1 MKLFITGASGYIGG
15 SFLTEALKLGYQVS
29 CFDNFSNSNIEP
41 INKLRQDYKFE
52 FYQTDL
58 KDYGEISCLMKDFCP
73 DVVVHFAA
81 LKSVPESDIYQS
93 LYTKNNIEGTKN
105 LLEAMK
111 ENGISKL
118 IFSSSAAVYGNQ
130 DQQPVS
136 ESSNTMPISHYA
148 KTKVECERII
158 KEYCDRYKFNSIS
171 LRYFNP
177 LGVHAENIFYD
188 SINNTERNVLGNL
201 MACYLKIIPFFKIYG
216 NDYPTHDGSAIRDY
230 IHIDDLVEGHF
241 AALNI
246 IENQVGHE
254 VINLGSNS
262 GVSVFEL
269 VEVFNIVAKKKLP
282 IKIVPRRI
290 SDLGVSYANTIKS
303 NKILKWQTK
312 KTLEEMCKSY
322 LEFYEN
328 R

>member
-15 SFLTEALKLGYQVS
+15 SFLTKALKLGCQVL

-41 INKLRQDYKFE
+41 IDKLRQEYKFK

-58 KDYGEISCLMKDFCP
+58 KDYGEISDLMKDFCP
-73 DVVVHFAA
+73 DIVVHFAA
-81 LKSVPESDIYQS
+81 LKSVTESEIYQS
-93 LYTKNNIEGTKN
+93 LYTKNNVEGTKN

-111 ENGISKL
+111 ENAVSKL

-130 DQQPVS
+130 FQQPVS
-136 ESSNTMPISHYA
+136 ESSNIMPISHYA
-148 KTKVECERII
+148 KTKAQCERII
-158 KEYCDRYKFNSIS
+158 KEYCDKYKFNSIS

-188 SINNTERNVLGNL
+188 SINNAERNVLGNL
-201 MACYLKIIPFFKIYG
+201 MACHLKISPFFKIYG

-230 IHIDDLVEGHF
+230 IHIDDLIEGHF
-241 AALNI
+241 AALKI
-246 IENQVGHE
+246 IENQVGYE

-269 VEVFNIVAKKKLP
+269 VDVFNKVAKTKLP
-282 IKIVPRRI
+282 TKIAPRRI
-290 SDLGVSYANTIKS
+290 SDLAVSYANTLKS
-303 NKILKWQTK
+303 TKILKWQTK
-312 KTLEEMCKSY
+312 KTLHEMCKSY

>member
-58 KDYGEISCLMKDFCP
+58 KDYDEISCLMKDFCP

-81 LKSVPESDIYQS
+81 LKSVPQS
-93 LYTKNNIEGTKN
+93 NTHQSGYTKNNVEGTKN

-136 ESSNTMPISHYA
+136 ESSETMPISHYA

-188 SINNTERNVLGNL
+188 SINNAERNVLGNL
-201 MACYLKIIPFFKIYG
+201 MACHLKLSPFFKIYG

-246 IENQVGHE
+246 IENQVGNE

-269 VEVFNIVAKKKLP
+269 VDVFNKVAKKKLP
-282 IKIVPRRI
+282 IKIAPRRI
-290 SDLGVSYANTIKS
+290 SDLAVSYANTIKS

-328 R
+328 

>member
-15 SFLTEALKLGYQVS
+15 SFLTKALKLGYQVS

-41 INKLRQDYKFE
+41 INKLRQQYKFK

-58 KDYGEISCLMKDFCP
+58 KDYREISGLMKDFCP

-93 LYTKNNIEGTKN
+93 LYTKNNVGGTKN

-111 ENGISKL
+111 ENGVRKL

-136 ESSNTMPISHYA
+136 ESSDIMPISHYA

-158 KEYCDRYKFNSIS
+158 TEYCDRYKFNSIS

-188 SINNTERNVLGNL
+188 SINNAERNVLGNL
-201 MACYLKIIPFFKIYG
+201 MACHLKFSPFFKIYG

-269 VEVFNIVAKKKLP
+269 VDVFNKVAKKKLP
-282 IKIVPRRI
+282 IKIAPRRI
-290 SDLGVSYANTIKS
+290 SDLAVSYANTIKS
-303 NKILKWQTK
+303 NKILKWQTE